1 MTKAERDLLLLV
13 ADWLVMAIARQ
24 GCVPHHLVDAIE
36 CVGSEGRRKAHPNTA
51 ILLAAE
57 AELARGQ
64 SFAAN
69 ASVAGSLI
77 RNVCDIRP
85 ARAS

>member
-57 AELARGQ
+57 DSRVRTQPRHLLALQ
-64 SFAAN
+64 MCSH
-69 ASVAGSLI
+69 
-77 RNVCDIRP
+77 D
-85 ARAS
+85 